1 MMSNDINL
9 TREAAWHLARTLM
22 VAVVLFKTDGGF
34 GFMEAS
40 EYDGHWTTIIHE
52 YDPYSR

>member
-1 MMSNDINL
+1 MSHDINL

-22 VAVVLFKTDGGF
+22 VTVVLFETDGGF

-40 EYDGHWTTIIHE
+40 EYDGHPTTIIHE